1 MAADAGSRVDMHA
14 DFAGLARLR
23 HAATTTPSD
32 AVDEVARQFEALFAQ
47 QMLEQLRSGAL
58 AEDVLGGGSVD
69 QYTEMLHQQLAL
81 EMTKGEGLGLRS
93 VLTEQLAR
101 MPGVAASSAS
111 ADEAGEAL
119 LRAAFDGRAREDE
132 AR

>member
-1 MAADAGSRVDMHA
+1 MAADAASRVDMHA

-23 HAATTTPSD
+23 HAAATTPSD

-101 MPGVAASSAS
+101 MPGVAQSSAS
-111 ADEAGEAL
+111 ADDAGEAL
-119 LRAAFDGRAREDE
+119 LRAAFDGRAREVE

>member
-69 QYTEMLHQQLAL
+69 QYTEMLHQQLA
-81 EMTKGEGLGLRS
+81 
-93 VLTEQLAR
+93 R
-101 MPGVAASSAS
+101 MPGVAAAPTN

-119 LRAAFDGRAREDE
+119 VRAAFDGRALE
-132 AR
+132 ADSR